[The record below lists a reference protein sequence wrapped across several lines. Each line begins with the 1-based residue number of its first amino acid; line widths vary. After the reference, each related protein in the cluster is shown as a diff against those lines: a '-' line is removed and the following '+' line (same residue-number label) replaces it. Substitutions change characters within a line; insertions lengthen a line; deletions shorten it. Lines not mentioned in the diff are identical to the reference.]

1 MTAANPGTM
10 GFSFRRAHDGERAAS
25 RGALHSTPMVGRRT
39 RGRDVRLGLLFAV
52 VSVGC
57 SPAPKSEEAPGDHG
71 SCTET
76 RTAIGLPE
84 QTALGLSPEQLLPL
98 AAGTH
103 TRQLTWSHGAST
115 EITLAV
121 DASNVSAEF
130 VLSERDP
137 TVGVVPELGCDDAI
151 DLVVAATLATS
162 DGRLD
167 EKWTSVT
174 LTFRPREELA
184 PDGGWTDAWLDGS
197 RKLESGA
204 IGGSYEPSA
213 PPESCLLEAIVAVH
227 LKSGTA
233 KPTFSGAVQRL
244 VADAPCD
251 KVGDSTVATPIL
263 DATW

>member
-1 MTAANPGTM
+1 MTATHLIRE
-10 GFSFRRAHDGERAAS
+10 S
-25 RGALHSTPMVGRRT
+25 GRRT
-39 RGRDVRLGLLFAV
+39 RGRDVRLGLLFVAV
-52 VSVGC
+52 LAGC

-76 RTAIGLPE
+76 RTAIGLTE
-84 QTALGLSPEQLLPL
+84 QTALGLSPDQLLPL

-103 TRQLTWSHGAST
+103 TRQLTWSNGAST

-121 DASNVSAEF
+121 DASKVSAEF

-137 TVGVVPELGCDDAI
+137 AVGVVPELGCDDAI
-151 DLVVAATLATS
+151 DLVVAATLATN

-174 LTFRPREELA
+174 LTFRPREELT
-184 PDGGWTDAWLDGS
+184 PDGGWTDGWLDGS

-213 PPESCLLEAIVAVH
+213 PPESCLLEAVVAFH
-227 LKSGTA
+227 LRSGTA
-233 KPTFSGAVQRL
+233 KPIFSGAVQRL
-244 VADAPCD
+244 VADVPCD

-263 DATW
+263 DANW